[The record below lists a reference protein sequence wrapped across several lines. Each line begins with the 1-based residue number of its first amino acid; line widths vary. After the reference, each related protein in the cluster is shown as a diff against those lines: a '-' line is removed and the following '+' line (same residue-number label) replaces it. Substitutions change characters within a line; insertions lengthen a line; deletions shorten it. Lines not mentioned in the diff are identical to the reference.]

1 MSLNLRIE
9 CLPEPVLL
17 FGGNATGV
25 EPRRIMAKYGAA
37 DKVAA
42 PNELRIGI
50 VGPAADVQFARNWLP
65 DRVVRKDRY
74 SGTSKRASRA
84 HEDELEFQRRS
95 WAFSNHDFFRAAG

>member
-25 EPRRIMAKYGAA
+25 EPRRIMGKYGAA

-65 DRVVRKDRY
+65 AVERSCDSAREEREAV
-74 SGTSKRASRA
+74 SGLAWCAAGLRRNVCG
-84 HEDELEFQRRS
+84 RRS
-95 WAFSNHDFFRAAG
+95 VHSPAGR